1 MELRVLH
8 EKVATRAQ
16 SIETAHGSWPCRKGC
31 DTCCTRLAALP
42 ELTAAE
48 WELLRSAVAV
58 LPAEVH
64 GRIAALAGEVRPIV
78 CPFLEAGACLVYEAR
93 PVACRTYG
101 FYVDRDGG
109 QYCGI
114 VESLNADVVWGSG
127 AAVEA
132 DLAALG
138 QRRDLLTW
146 FTSERAGSPSAPD
159 IERPDEVSRSAVRRA
174 ACRTPDSSP
183 ASR

>member
-8 EKVATRAQ
+8 EKVAVRAQ

-31 DTCCTRLAALP
+31 DTCCNRLAAIP
-42 ELTAAE
+42 DLTAAE
-48 WELLRSAVAV
+48 WELLRPAVAA

-64 GRIAALAGEVRPIV
+64 RRIEALDRAVRPIV
-78 CPFLEAGACLVYEAR
+78 CPFLDSGACLVYEAR

-114 VESLNADVVWGSG
+114 IESLNAEVVWGSG
-127 AAVEA
+127 AAIEA
-132 DLAALG
+132 ELTSLG
-138 QRRDLLTW
+138 ERRDLLAW
-146 FTSERAGSPSAPD
+146 FTSERAGSPSEPDNAP
-159 IERPDEVSRSAVRRA
+159 PDVASRSAARRA
-174 ACRTPDSSP
+174 ACQTPDSSP